1 MDEKKK
7 EKIVKFFRQMLQVYD
22 FELIIDINKDL
33 ENVFRLNDIQN
44 GNLNG
49 IEQEEFYI
57 LSDIIERLDTY
68 HQDIV
73 YTPLENKQSNNE
85 KIAKDDW
92 DLVAKRYLE
101 NETVVRVLNEID
113 TKKYVDLISKKE
125 KFHIQDIIKI
135 LDEDEQFCKN
145 VCQKYIDT
153 MSKEMLL
160 EIDNKILH
168 IFIEDKYINLK
179 EEGKINNQNYK
190 EYLDEDF
197 DVYEY
202 DSYQELYNSVIK
214 AEIAYDLNDLA
225 LFDENGNWDFY
236 ITFEE
241 LKKVGY
247 GFMVKDQFPLIENYA
262 VPEDKIFEFFDYFS
276 LEQLEDFEQSL
287 NQYFNEGSIVF
298 NEDSYD
304 GLESKE
310 NANFNR
316 DILRLACGLTTYED
330 FIEDYTEHS
339 ISYYDLSL
347 SKVIE
352 YFKENEI
359 KDLME
364 YGSDG
369 DEGLYHLSSMYKEIM
384 DKLGIK
390 YSNVY
395 TEDVSD
401 GKYLTTIILEND
413 SSIQVDTSAWNGIK
427 TVAENMESIYESYE
441 NLKEKIKPNEV
452 KNEKEFEYDFN

>member
-160 EIDNKILH
+160 EIYNKILH

-369 DEGLYHLSSMYKEIM
+369 DEGLYHLSSMYQEIM

>member
-57 LSDIIERLDTY
+57 LSDIIERLDIY

-92 DLVAKRYLE
+92 NLVAKRYLE

-168 IFIEDKYINLK
+168 IFIEDEYINLK

-369 DEGLYHLSSMYKEIM
+369 DEGLYHLSSMYQEIM

-401 GKYLTTIILEND
+401 GKYLTTIIFEND

>member
-92 DLVAKRYLE
+92 NLVAKRYLE

-168 IFIEDKYINLK
+168 IFIEDEYINLK

-369 DEGLYHLSSMYKEIM
+369 DEGLYHLSSMYQEIM

-401 GKYLTTIILEND
+401 GKYLTTIIFEND
-413 SSIQVDTSAWNGIK
+413 SSIQVDTSVWNGIK

>member
-92 DLVAKRYLE
+92 NLVAKRYLE

-168 IFIEDKYINLK
+168 IFIEDEYINLK

-190 EYLDEDF
+190 DYLDEDF

-369 DEGLYHLSSMYKEIM
+369 DEGLYHLSSMYQEIM

-401 GKYLTTIILEND
+401 GKYLTTIIFEND

>member
-92 DLVAKRYLE
+92 NLVAKRYLE

-135 LDEDEQFCKN
+135 LDEGEQFCKN

-369 DEGLYHLSSMYKEIM
+369 DEGLYHLSSMYQEIM

>member
-369 DEGLYHLSSMYKEIM
+369 DEGLYHLSSMYQEIM

-401 GKYLTTIILEND
+401 SKYLTTIILEND

>member
-92 DLVAKRYLE
+92 NLVAKRYLE

-168 IFIEDKYINLK
+168 IFIEDEYINLK
-179 EEGKINNQNYK
+179 EEEKINNQNYK

-369 DEGLYHLSSMYKEIM
+369 DEGLYHLSSMYQEIM

-401 GKYLTTIILEND
+401 GKYLTTIIFEND

>member
-369 DEGLYHLSSMYKEIM
+369 DEGLYHLSSMYQEIM

-401 GKYLTTIILEND
+401 GKYLTTIIFEND

>member
-33 ENVFRLNDIQN
+33 ENVFILNDIQN

-92 DLVAKRYLE
+92 NLVAKRYLE

-168 IFIEDKYINLK
+168 IFIEDEYINLK

-310 NANFNR
+310 NSNFNR

-369 DEGLYHLSSMYKEIM
+369 DEGLYHLSSMYQEIM

-401 GKYLTTIILEND
+401 GKYLTTIIFEND

-441 NLKEKIKPNEV
+441 NLKEKIKPTEV

>member
-92 DLVAKRYLE
+92 NLVAKRYLE

-168 IFIEDKYINLK
+168 IFIEDEYINLK

-369 DEGLYHLSSMYKEIM
+369 DEGLYHLSSMYQEIM

-390 YSNVY
+390 YSKVY

-401 GKYLTTIILEND
+401 GKYLTTIIFEND

>member
-92 DLVAKRYLE
+92 NLVAKRYLE

-168 IFIEDKYINLK
+168 IFIEDEYINLK

-330 FIEDYTEHS
+330 FIEDYTEDS

-369 DEGLYHLSSMYKEIM
+369 DEGLYHLSSMYQEIM

-401 GKYLTTIILEND
+401 GKYLTTIIFEND

>member
-73 YTPLENKQSNNE
+73 YTPLENKQNNNE

-168 IFIEDKYINLK
+168 IFIEDEYINLK

-330 FIEDYTEHS
+330 FIEDYTEDS

-369 DEGLYHLSSMYKEIM
+369 DEGLYHLSSMYQEIM

-401 GKYLTTIILEND
+401 GKYLTTIIFEND

>member
-92 DLVAKRYLE
+92 NLVAKRYLE

-168 IFIEDKYINLK
+168 IFIEDEYINLK

-225 LFDENGNWDFY
+225 LVDENGNWDFY

-330 FIEDYTEHS
+330 FIEDYTEDS

-369 DEGLYHLSSMYKEIM
+369 DEGLYHLSSMYQEIM
-384 DKLGIK
+384 DQLGIK

-395 TEDVSD
+395 TKDVSD
-401 GKYLTTIILEND
+401 GKYLTTIIFEND

>member
-92 DLVAKRYLE
+92 NLVAKRYLE

-168 IFIEDKYINLK
+168 IFIEDEYIKLK

-190 EYLDEDF
+190 EYLDGNF
-197 DVYEY
+197 NVYEY

-214 AEIAYDLNDLA
+214 VEIVYDLNDLE
-225 LFDENGNWDFY
+225 LFDENGNWNFY

-247 GFMVKDQFPLIENYA
+247 GFMVKDQFPLIEKYA

-287 NQYFNEGSIVF
+287 NQYFNEESIIYHQ
-298 NEDSYD
+298 DSYEEF
-304 GLESKE
+304 ESKE
-310 NANFNR
+310 DSSFNR

-369 DEGLYHLSSMYKEIM
+369 DEGLYHLSSMYQEIM

-401 GKYLTTIILEND
+401 GKYLTTIIFEND

>member
-33 ENVFRLNDIQN
+33 EN

-369 DEGLYHLSSMYKEIM
+369 DEGLYHLSSMYQEIM

>member
-92 DLVAKRYLE
+92 NLVAKRYLE

-168 IFIEDKYINLK
+168 IFIEDEYINLK

-310 NANFNR
+310 NTNFNR

-369 DEGLYHLSSMYKEIM
+369 DEGLYHLSSMYQEIM

-401 GKYLTTIILEND
+401 GKYLTTIIFEND

>member
-92 DLVAKRYLE
+92 NLVAKRYLE

-168 IFIEDKYINLK
+168 IFIEDEYINLK

-369 DEGLYHLSSMYKEIM
+369 DEGLYHLSSMYQEIM

>member
-92 DLVAKRYLE
+92 NLVAKRYLG

-168 IFIEDKYINLK
+168 IFIEDEYINLK

-369 DEGLYHLSSMYKEIM
+369 DEGLYHLSSMYQEIM

-401 GKYLTTIILEND
+401 GKYLTTIIFEND

>member
-73 YTPLENKQSNNE
+73 YTPLENKQNNNE

-92 DLVAKRYLE
+92 NLVAKRYLE

-168 IFIEDKYINLK
+168 IFIEDEYINLK

-369 DEGLYHLSSMYKEIM
+369 DEGLYHLSSMYQEIM

-401 GKYLTTIILEND
+401 GKYLTTIIFEND

>member
-92 DLVAKRYLE
+92 NLVAKRYLE

-168 IFIEDKYINLK
+168 IFIEDEYINLK

-225 LFDENGNWDFY
+225 LFDEYGIWEFY
-236 ITFEE
+236 ITFDE
-241 LKKVGY
+241 LKIVGF
-247 GFMVKDQFPLIENYA
+247 GFMVNDQFPLIENYA

-369 DEGLYHLSSMYKEIM
+369 DEGLYHLSSMYQEIM

-401 GKYLTTIILEND
+401 GKYLTTIIFEND

>member
-73 YTPLENKQSNNE
+73 YTPLENKQNNNE

-92 DLVAKRYLE
+92 NLVAKRYLE

-168 IFIEDKYINLK
+168 IFIEDEYINLK

-310 NANFNR
+310 NTNFNR

-369 DEGLYHLSSMYKEIM
+369 DEGLYHLSSMYQEIM

-401 GKYLTTIILEND
+401 GKYLTTIIFEND

>member
-369 DEGLYHLSSMYKEIM
+369 DEGLYHLSSMYQEIM
-384 DKLGIK
+384 NKLGIK

>member
-92 DLVAKRYLE
+92 NLVAKRYLE

-330 FIEDYTEHS
+330 FIEDYTEDS

-369 DEGLYHLSSMYKEIM
+369 DEGLYHLSSMYQEIM

>member
-92 DLVAKRYLE
+92 NLVAKRYLE

-168 IFIEDKYINLK
+168 IFIEDEYINLK

-262 VPEDKIFEFFDYFS
+262 VPEDKTFEFFDYFS

-369 DEGLYHLSSMYKEIM
+369 DEGLYHLSSMYQEIM

-401 GKYLTTIILEND
+401 GKYLTTIIFEND

>member
-92 DLVAKRYLE
+92 NLVAKRYLE

-135 LDEDEQFCKN
+135 LNEDEQFCKN

-168 IFIEDKYINLK
+168 IFIEDEYINLK

-369 DEGLYHLSSMYKEIM
+369 DEGLYHLSSMYQEIM

-401 GKYLTTIILEND
+401 GKYLTTIIFEND

>member
-92 DLVAKRYLE
+92 NLVAKRYLE

-135 LDEDEQFCKN
+135 LDEDERFCKN

-168 IFIEDKYINLK
+168 IFIEDEYINLK

-369 DEGLYHLSSMYKEIM
+369 DEGLYHLSSMYQEIM

-401 GKYLTTIILEND
+401 GKYLTTIIFEND

>member
-92 DLVAKRYLE
+92 NLVAKRYLE

-135 LDEDEQFCKN
+135 LNEDEQFCKN

-160 EIDNKILH
+160 VIDNKILH
-168 IFIEDKYINLK
+168 IFIEDEYINLK

-369 DEGLYHLSSMYKEIM
+369 DEGLYHLSSMYQEIM

-401 GKYLTTIILEND
+401 GKYLTTIIFEND

>member
-168 IFIEDKYINLK
+168 IFIEDEYINLK

-247 GFMVKDQFPLIENYA
+247 GFMVKDQFPLIEKYA

-287 NQYFNEGSIVF
+287 TQYFNEGSIVF
-298 NEDSYD
+298 SEDSYD

-369 DEGLYHLSSMYKEIM
+369 DEGLYHLSSMYQEIM

-401 GKYLTTIILEND
+401 GKYLTTIIFEND

>member
-92 DLVAKRYLE
+92 NLVAKRYLE

-168 IFIEDKYINLK
+168 IFIEDEYINLK

-197 DVYEY
+197 DVYEH

-369 DEGLYHLSSMYKEIM
+369 DEGLYHLSSMYQEIM

-401 GKYLTTIILEND
+401 GKYLTTIIFEND

>member
-92 DLVAKRYLE
+92 NLVAKRYLE

-168 IFIEDKYINLK
+168 IFIEDEYINLK

-241 LKKVGY
+241 LKKVRY

-369 DEGLYHLSSMYKEIM
+369 DEGLYHLSSMYQEIM

-401 GKYLTTIILEND
+401 GKYLTTIIFEND

>member
-73 YTPLENKQSNNE
+73 YTPLENKQSKNE

-92 DLVAKRYLE
+92 NLVAKRYLE

-168 IFIEDKYINLK
+168 IFIEDEYINLK

-369 DEGLYHLSSMYKEIM
+369 DEGLYHLSSMYQEIM

-401 GKYLTTIILEND
+401 GKYLTTIIFEND

>member
-92 DLVAKRYLE
+92 NLVAKRYLE

-168 IFIEDKYINLK
+168 IFIEDEYINLK

-225 LFDENGNWDFY
+225 LVDENGNWDFY

-330 FIEDYTEHS
+330 FIEDYTEDS

-369 DEGLYHLSSMYKEIM
+369 DEGLYHLSSMYQEIM

-401 GKYLTTIILEND
+401 GKYLTTIIFEND

>member
-369 DEGLYHLSSMYKEIM
+369 DEGLYHLSSMYQEIM

>member
-92 DLVAKRYLE
+92 NLVAKRYLE

-369 DEGLYHLSSMYKEIM
+369 DEGLYHLSSMYQEIM

-401 GKYLTTIILEND
+401 GKYLTTIIFEND

>member
-369 DEGLYHLSSMYKEIM
+369 DEGLYHLSSMYQEIM
-384 DKLGIK
+384 DQLGIK

-395 TEDVSD
+395 TKDVSD
-401 GKYLTTIILEND
+401 GKYLTTIIFEND

-427 TVAENMESIYESYE
+427 NVAENMESIYESYE

>member
-92 DLVAKRYLE
+92 NLVAKRYLE

-168 IFIEDKYINLK
+168 IFIEDEYINLK

-225 LFDENGNWDFY
+225 LVDENGNWDFY

-330 FIEDYTEHS
+330 FIEDYTEDS

-369 DEGLYHLSSMYKEIM
+369 DEGLYHLSSMYQEIM

-395 TEDVSD
+395 TKDVSD
-401 GKYLTTIILEND
+401 GKYLTTIIFEND